1 MILKTVTNMKSIFF
15 ILFCSFFIFGCNDK
29 QVKEK
34 NTYQII
40 SVLIEEFGKP
50 IIPPP
55 PPKEL
60 SHLKPLTDKQL
71 DSITNQEQKICIF
84 PIFRRNKKNF
94 NYKKEYDEEFN
105 ELVSDLKSS
114 YNIGKIDISK
124 IKIDRP
130 YQLSL
135 VDTVK
140 VRQDRRYVEK
150 NFDKLLSFYN
160 VSYNK
165 KRTKAVTI
173 IGVGIGRLN
182 GYTSLVFLE
191 KTKGIWKIKH
201 IDTFSIS

>member
-1 MILKTVTNMKSIFF
+1 MKSTFL

-34 NTYQII
+34 NTYQIL
-40 SVLIEEFGKP
+40 SLLIDEFGKP

-60 SHLKPLTDKQL
+60 SHLKPLTDNQI
-71 DSITNQEQKICIF
+71 DSIINQKQEICIF
-84 PIFRRNKKNF
+84 PIFRRNNNNF

-105 ELVSDLKSS
+105 KLVSDLKNS
-114 YNIGKIDISK
+114 YTVEKIDISK

-130 YQLSL
+130 YQLSI
-135 VDTVK
+135 VDTMK
-140 VRQDRRYVEK
+140 MRENRRYIEK

-165 KRTKAVTI
+165 KGTKAVTI
-173 IGVGIGRLN
+173 IGVGMGPLN

-191 KTKGIWKIKH
+191 KINGIWKIKN